1 MSRGGA
7 RKGAGRPKG
16 QGKFAV
22 PTKPIRVPE
31 NMIDEIY
38 KFINFKGYN
47 LPLYNCSVSAGF
59 PSPADDHMDINL
71 DLNEHLIQHPTAT
84 FFVRVSG
91 DSMINAGISEG
102 DLLVVD
108 KSLDARS
115 GRIVI
120 ASVDGMLTVKRFSKQ
135 NGKVLLIAENPKY
148 KPIEITEGNEALVW
162 GVVTNVIKKM
172 V

>member
-7 RKGAGRPKG
+7 RKGAGRPVG

-31 NMIDEIY
+31 NMVEEIY
-38 KFINFKGYN
+38 SFINFKGYK
-47 LPLYNCSVSAGF
+47 LPLYDCSVSAGF
-59 PSPADDHMDINL
+59 PSPADDHMDLKI

-84 FFVRVSG
+84 FFVRVAG
-91 DSMINAGISEG
+91 DSMTGVGIEEG

-108 KSLDARS
+108 RSLEAKS

-120 ASVDGMLTVKRFSKQ
+120 AAVDGMLTVKRLHKADGNISL
-135 NGKVLLIAENPKY
+135 VAENPKY
-148 KPIEITEGNEALVW
+148 KPIEITEVNDALVW
-162 GVVTNVIKKM
+162 GVVTNVVKSMI
-172 V
+172 